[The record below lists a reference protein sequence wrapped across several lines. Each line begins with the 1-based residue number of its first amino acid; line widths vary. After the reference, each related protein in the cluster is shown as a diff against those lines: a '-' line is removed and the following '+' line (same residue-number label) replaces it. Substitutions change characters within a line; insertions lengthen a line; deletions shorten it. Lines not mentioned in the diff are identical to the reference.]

1 MGGNLENCPPLFSW
15 RKIMLSKEDFENLTY
30 DTNSYEEL
38 INAIGMDLMRMNNNI
53 YPKLHSMPMVANEDM
68 DMLVQIFN
76 RLSDIQKDVMEIIR
90 ERY

>member
-1 MGGNLENCPPLFSW
+1 
-15 RKIMLSKEDFENLTY
+15 MLSKEDFENLTY

-53 YPKLHSMPMVANEDM
+53 YPKLHSMPMVANKDM
-68 DMLVQIFN
+68 DSLVSIFN
-76 RLSDIQKDVMEIIR
+76 RLSDIQRDVMEIIR

>member
-1 MGGNLENCPPLFSW
+1 MGATWRIAPSFFLE
-15 RKIMLSKEDFENLTY
+15 KIMLSKEDFENLTY
-30 DTNSYEEL
+30 ETNSFEEL

-76 RLSDIQKDVMEIIR
+76 RLSDIQKDVIEIIR